1 MTTGLQLGGP
11 GVYIRAQLPD
21 TTSQVVRLDET
32 GFVGLAPRGPGHVPV
47 RVASWSEYVR
57 WFGGLSD
64 PERGDTPT
72 QLAYAVDAFFG
83 QGGQTAWVLRVVPTQ
98 QVPATAVYEY
108 RSGDVVWQIAAANE
122 GSWGNYLGITLE
134 FAAAAAIP
142 MTVCADNAG
151 ATTLLQPLV
160 NNVVQ
165 PYSLL
170 RIRHPQLAPAGELR
184 WLVATADEATAS
196 GKTTRYVLDR
206 EIPLP
211 PGVRVDVAAVTGT
224 LTITDKGPDGPRVE
238 QLPELGLHPGHAQ
251 FIPVVLEA
259 DSALADA
266 DGLVDAVS
274 PTDGLLGQLNFTLV
288 TRGWDRWSQ
297 ITADSF
303 FDDAVPALQDPTD
316 DDTDH
321 RGVDRMGRVA
331 DIGLLCVPDL
341 LWVWRGQSD
350 QLVIAQKPA
359 TGGGFVRCCR
369 SRTADMNLTAA
380 GQRAAQLDPNDPDD
394 FDEIVARQQRVIDV
408 AQIRKRFVALLD
420 VPFGMKTSD
429 IAKWRWAFDSSYAAC
444 YHPWLAIAAP
454 SPGGSPVF
462 VGSSAFAAG
471 ITAKRELLS
480 GVQRGP
486 ANELASDAV
495 DASAGATEAAATDL
509 FRMSVNVF
517 RPERD
522 GYRLASARTLSSDPD
537 YLQLSIRRLMTVLAL
552 TLQRV
557 GENLVFEP
565 GTLALRTAVQQA
577 VVSMLRDFFRRGAF
591 AGATEAESFFVR
603 CDDSLNDQR
612 TQALGQLITEVGVA
626 PAAPL
631 EFIVVRLIQ
640 GVDGTSV
647 VSLGG

>member
-11 GVYIRAQLPD
+11 GVYIRAQQPD
-21 TTSQVVRLDET
+21 TTPEVVRLDAT
-32 GFVGLAPRGPGHVPV
+32 GFVGLAPRGPGHTPV
-47 RVASWSEYVR
+47 RVTSWSEYVR
-57 WFGGLSD
+57 WFGGLPD

-83 QGGQTAWVLRVVPTQ
+83 QGGQVAWVLRVVPSQ
-98 QVPATAVYEY
+98 PDPATAIFECPSAGAG
-108 RSGDVVWQIAAANE
+108 RQIAAANE
-122 GSWGNYLGITLE
+122 GSWGNHLDITLT
-134 FAAAAAIP
+134 FAAGAAVP
-142 MTVCADNAG
+142 MTVWPDNAD
-151 ATTLLQPLV
+151 AAMLLQP
-160 NNVVQ
+160 VVDNAV
-165 PYSLL
+165 PLYSLV
-170 RIRHPQLAPAGELR
+170 RIRHPKLAPAGELR
-184 WLVATADEATAS
+184 WLVATADALTAS
-196 GKTTRYVLDR
+196 GRSARYVVDR
-206 EIPLP
+206 ELPLP
-211 PGVRVDVAAVTGT
+211 AGELVDIEIVTGT
-224 LTITDKGPDGPRVE
+224 LTITDNGPDGPRAE
-238 QLPELGLHPGHAQ
+238 AFTELGLHPGHAQ
-251 FIPVVLEA
+251 FIPVALQD
-259 DSALADA
+259 DSALASA
-266 DGLVDAVS
+266 DGLIDAVS
-274 PTDGLLGQLNFTLV
+274 PTDGLLRSLHFTLV
-288 TRGWDRWSQ
+288 TRGWDRWEQ

-303 FDDAVPALQDPTD
+303 YDDVPPARQDPAD

-321 RGVDRMGRVA
+321 RGVDRMGRVP

-341 LWVWRGQSD
+341 SWVWRGQPD
-350 QLVIAQKPA
+350 QLVVAGKPD
-359 TGGGFVRCCR
+359 TGGEFVRCCR
-369 SRTADMNLTAA
+369 TGTADLNLTAV
-380 GQRAAQLDPNDPDD
+380 QQPAAQLDPNDPAD
-394 FDEIVARQQRVIDV
+394 FEAIVTRQQRVVEV
-408 AQIRKRFVALLD
+408 AGLRKRFVALLD

-444 YHPWLAIAAP
+444 YHPWLAMAAAT
-454 SPGGSPVF
+454 SGGSPVF

-495 DASAGATEAAATDL
+495 NVSSAMTDTAAADL

-522 GYRLASARTLSSDPD
+522 GFRLTSARTLSFDPE
-537 YLQLSIRRLMTVLAL
+537 YRQLNVRRLMTVLAL
-552 TLQRV
+552 TLRRV

-603 CDDSLNDQR
+603 CDDSVNDER
-612 TQALGQLITEVGVA
+612 TRALGQLITEVGVA

-647 VSLGG
+647 VSVGG

>member
-32 GFVGLAPRGPGHVPV
+32 GFVGLAPRGPGHIPV
-47 RVASWSEYVR
+47 RVTSWSEYVR

-83 QGGQTAWVLRVVPTQ
+83 QGGQIAWVLRVVPTQ
-98 QVPATAVYEY
+98 PVPATAVYEY

-122 GSWGNYLGITLE
+122 GSWGNYLDIKLE
-134 FAAAAAIP
+134 FAAGAAIP
-142 MTVCADNAG
+142 MTVYADGAG
-151 ATTLLQPLV
+151 APKLLQPLV

-184 WLVATADEATAS
+184 WLV
-196 GKTTRYVLDR
+196 GQNTRYVVDR
-206 EIPLP
+206 ELPLP
-211 PGVRVDVAAVTGT
+211 PGARVDVAVVTGT
-224 LTITDKGPDGPRVE
+224 LTISDKGPDGPRVE
-238 QLPELGLHPGHAQ
+238 QFPELGLHPGHAQ
-251 FIPVVLEA
+251 FIPVVLQR

-266 DGLVDAVS
+266 DGLADAVS
-274 PTDGLLGQLNFTLV
+274 PTDGLLRQLNFTLA
-288 TRGWDRWSQ
+288 TSGWDRWSQ

-303 FDDAVPALQDPTD
+303 FDDEPPARQDPTD

-341 LWVWRGQSD
+341 LWVWRGPSD
-350 QLVIAQKPA
+350 QLVVAPEPD
-359 TGGGFVRCCR
+359 TGGVFVRCCR
-369 SRTADMNLTAA
+369 PATAGMNLTAV
-380 GQRAAQLDPNDPDD
+380 GQPAAQLDPNDPADL
-394 FDEIVARQQRVIDV
+394 DEIVARQQRVIDV
-408 AQIRKRFVALLD
+408 AELRKRFVALLD
-420 VPFGMKTSD
+420 VPFGTKTSD

-495 DASAGATEAAATDL
+495 DASAAATEAAATDL

-517 RPERD
+517 RLERD
-522 GYRLASARTLSSDPD
+522 GFRLASARTLSSDPE
-537 YLQLSIRRLMTVLAL
+537 YRQLSIRRLMTVLAL

-557 GENLVFEP
+557 GESLVFEP

-603 CDDSLNDQR
+603 CDDSLNDAR

-647 VSLGG
+647 VSPGG